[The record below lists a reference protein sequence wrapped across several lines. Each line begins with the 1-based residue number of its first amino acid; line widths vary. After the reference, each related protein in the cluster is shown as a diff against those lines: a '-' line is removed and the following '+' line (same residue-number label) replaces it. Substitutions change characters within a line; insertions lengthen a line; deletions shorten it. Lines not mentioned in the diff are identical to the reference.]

1 MYTSVKAVGVPTFL
15 VREAPPLA
23 VAFLIAEL
31 FYKFGS
37 FGLECAAFLA
47 TWYVLSWLQSAVLRL
62 GGSSERSR

>member
-23 VAFLIAEL
+23 VSFLIAEL

-37 FGLECAAFLA
+37 FGLECVAFLA
-47 TWYVLSWLQSAVLRL
+47 TWYALSWAQAALSRL
-62 GGSSERSR
+62 GGSRPSS